1 MGWTG
6 SGALIAWHDVEPG
19 HEGEYLRWH
28 SHEHMPE
35 RIAIP
40 SFLRGRRY
48 SVTGPGPQFLI
59 FYEVADIE
67 VFATAAYL
75 ERLNN
80 PSDWTRR
87 MMPSLWNMNRSLCR
101 VEASGGTGI
110 GRFMRTIRFSPA
122 SGQESALHDALAKKV
137 QALAEVDGLCAAHLL
152 IADHDKSSTPT
163 RERSLRAAPDT
174 VADWVL
180 LIEGYDEKAITH
192 HQANLPM
199 EGAHDVQSTLYMI
212 DHVVQR
218 SDLPGA

>member
-6 SGALIAWHDVEPG
+6 SGALIAWHDVGPG
-19 HEGEYLRWH
+19 REGEYLRWH
-28 SHEHMPE
+28 SQEHMPE

-40 SFLRGRRY
+40 GFLRGRRY
-48 SVTGPGPQFLI
+48 SVNGPGPQFLI
-59 FYEVADIE
+59 LYEVADIE

-101 VEASGGTGI
+101 VEASAGTGI

-122 SGQESALHDALAKKV
+122 SGQESVL
-137 QALAEVDGLCAAHLL
+137 QATLGREVKAMAGVDGLCAAHLL

-163 RERSLRAAPDT
+163 RERSLRSGSDA

-180 LIEGYDEKAITH
+180 LIEGYDETAITH
-192 HQANLPM
+192 RQASLPT
-199 EGAHDVQSTLYMI
+199 EGAHDVQSSLYLI
-212 DHVVQR
+212 DHVVLR
-218 SDLPGA
+218 SDLPGG